1 MSTHC
6 LIGYQINRNL
16 IRYAWC
22 CTDGYPEHMIPI
34 LRTIEN
40 EDFLVEKIIKVNE
53 FRHLYED
60 CSLRDPYEDTKEHYC
75 TVEDFISGEVNPF
88 SFYRYLY
95 KYGEWIC
102 YGLSSEIFEEEDI
115 YDKLSKLLDL
125 ENPHED
131 GGYDFYYAPMTD
143 YREFLV
149 QRILPANEDARVN
162 TIMTTDE
169 LINYIDEQDFMHD
182 EHYKIYEITEF
193 GTLEEIFY
201 RGWQPNCL
209 IEFVDKKGQ
218 VIFSGR
224 GTDH

>member
-6 LIGYQINRNL
+6 LIGYQINKNL
-16 IRYAWC
+16 VRYAWC
-22 CTDGYPEHMIPI
+22 CTDGYPEHMVPI
-34 LRTIEN
+34 LKTIEN
-40 EDFLVEKIIKVNE
+40 EDFLAEKIIKANE

-60 CSLRDPYEDTKEHYC
+60 CSIREPYEETKEHYC
-75 TVEDFISGEVNPF
+75 TVEDFISGKAVPF
-88 SFYRYLY
+88 TDYVYLY
-95 KYGEWIC
+95 KYGEWVC
-102 YGLSSEIFEEEDI
+102 YGLSSEIFEEEDVR
-115 YDKLSKLLDL
+115 DELSKLLDI
-125 ENPHED
+125 ENPRED

-149 QRILPANEDARVN
+149 QRILPTGDDTRIN
-162 TIMTTDE
+162 TLMLGDE
-169 LINYIDEQDFMHD
+169 LINYIDGQDFIH
-182 EHYKIYEITEF
+182 ERYKIYEITEF

-201 RGWQPNCL
+201 RGWQPNCR